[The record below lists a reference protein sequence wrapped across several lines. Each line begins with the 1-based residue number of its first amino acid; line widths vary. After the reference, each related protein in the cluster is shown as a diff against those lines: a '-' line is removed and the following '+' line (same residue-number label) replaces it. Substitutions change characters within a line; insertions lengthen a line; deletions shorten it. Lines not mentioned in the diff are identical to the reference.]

1 MEEGQSKNK
10 ARWYN
15 TNRIRLIITKSWTKD
30 KEDIIYQK
38 RPKQSEKVK
47 IDEKRVLEA
56 KEKWIEISKL
66 AKKIEFEEIKRLE
79 YSSFMVSST
88 SRSN

>member
-1 MEEGQSKNK
+1 MEKGQSKK
-10 ARWYN
+10 KTSRYN
-15 TNRIRLIITKSWTKD
+15 TNRIRLIIAESWTKD

-38 RPKQSEKVK
+38 RSKQSEKIK

-66 AKKIEFEEIKRLE
+66 AKKIESEEIKRLE